1 MKKTSQQ
8 FILGDFLGYTQ
19 QIPTISFFLGWL
31 SRDPIPI
38 FPMVLSYSILSA
50 HLRWWCPPTR
60 SKELHN
66 SKLHGA
72 GSNKTIRGWGKDGA
86 FYGILWDSMGMNWKI
101 INSSQ
106 TKWIQFLYLKQKI
119 NFFFWS
125 PHFVE
130 GSSLYTT
137 VRGVRCKA
145 QLPRGSFIRWA
156 RETPQVDE
164 DYQPPIGMTTGWVMT
179 RSLGVFESPSRGET
193 TST

>member
-119 NFFFWS
+119 NFFFGHPILWREALYILLYVVFAVRHS
-125 PHFVE
+125 CPGVPSFVE
-130 GSSLYTT
+130 H
-137 VRGVRCKA
+137 VKHR
-145 QLPRGSFIRWA
+145 RWMK
-156 RETPQVDE
+156 
-164 DYQPPIGMTTGWVMT
+164 II
-179 RSLGVFESPSRGET
+179 SRQ
-193 TST
+193 